1 VIRRVLLSVSRSD
14 RLKEVVSGAPVSRGV
29 VRRFVA
35 GESAA
40 DAVAA
45 SKALVSDGR
54 LVTIDHLGEDTLDLA
69 QAEAAR
75 DAYLQLL
82 ALLSQARLTAGAEV
96 SVKLSAVGQA
106 LPGDGEKIALEHAR
120 QICSAAASVGTTV
133 TLDMEDHTTTDATL
147 AALAD
152 LRRDFP
158 STGAVLQA
166 YLFRTEAD
174 CRDLAHAG
182 SRVRLCKGAYKE
194 PESVAYQDK
203 GDVDRAYVRCLKTLM
218 AGQGYPMVA
227 SHDPRL
233 VEIAGALAVRH
244 DRAKGSYEYQM
255 LYGVRPEEQRRLAGQ
270 GEKMRVYLPFGDQW
284 YGYLVR
290 RMAEKPANLGL
301 FLRSLTSKS

>member
-1 VIRRVLLSVSRSD
+1 MIRQVLLSVSRSD
-14 RLKEVVSGAPVSRGV
+14 RLKMVVSQAPVSRGV

-35 GESAA
+35 GETGE
-40 DAVAA
+40 DAVHATRD
-45 SKALVSDGR
+45 LVADGR
-54 LVTIDHLGEDTLDLA
+54 LVTIDHLGEDTLDLT
-69 QAEAAR
+69 QAEATR
-75 DAYLQLL
+75 DAYVTLL
-82 ALLSQARLTAGAEV
+82 RLLSEARLTAGAEV

-106 LPGDGEKIALEHAR
+106 LPGDGDKIALEHAR
-120 QICSAAASVGTTV
+120 QICSAAATVGTTV

-147 AALAD
+147 ETLAE

-166 YLFRTEAD
+166 YLFRTEGD

-194 PESVAYQDK
+194 PEAVAYQDK
-203 GDVDRAYVRCLKTLM
+203 ADVDRAYVRCLKILM

-233 VEIAGALAVRH
+233 VEIAGALAVRY

-255 LYGVRPEEQRRLAGQ
+255 LYGIRPDEQKRLAAQ
-270 GEKMRVYLPFGDQW
+270 GEKMRVYLPYGDEW

-290 RMAEKPANLGL
+290 RMAEKPANLAL